1 MSEQIFQG
9 DETNAHKKIKVGLD
23 YLHFKSPNRK
33 FKLKKKRKPQSKN
46 ITFFFQR
53 SLKFSNILR
62 KIICRHLIFL
72 LLPPKDL
79 LF

>member
-33 FKLKKKRKPQSKN
+33 FKLKKKKKTPIQKHY
-46 ITFFFQR
+46 FFFSAQPE
-53 SLKFSNILR
+53 I
-62 KIICRHLIFL
+62 
-72 LLPPKDL
+72 
-79 LF
+79 

>member
-33 FKLKKKRKPQSKN
+33 FKLKKKENPN
-46 ITFFFQR
+46 
-53 SLKFSNILR
+53 
-62 KIICRHLIFL
+62 
-72 LLPPKDL
+72 PKTL
-79 LF
+79 LFFSAQPEI